1 MPDLACAAAAARTTP
16 LAPIRPAISI
26 STRVIRL
33 LTTPI
38 LGSEVPGDF
47 SRVNPLALL
56 RPRRERPRRSRT
68 ADKRDELPS
77 PHGAFPTAKDHGL
90 SIAEYS
96 RSGPCIAAKAACSCP
111 LWVKSRQSVLLGLCP
126 LYPQKRTWIGATG
139 MSALCRFCCRSP
151 LQAFLVGDSVAVM
164 RFATGAGDDGAAE
177 SLPGAVFL
185 FISSR

>member
-56 RPRRERPRRSRT
+56 RARRQRPRNRSAADERDERPTFQLTALHRLPLTTVTDDPDHLNKHLTPRWQGGAGLAGRRSRC
-68 ADKRDELPS
+68 
-77 PHGAFPTAKDHGL
+77 GF
-90 SIAEYS
+90 
-96 RSGPCIAAKAACSCP
+96 ACDR
-111 LWVKSRQSVLLGLCP
+111 W
-126 LYPQKRTWIGATG
+126 
-139 MSALCRFCCRSP
+139 
-151 LQAFLVGDSVAVM
+151 
-164 RFATGAGDDGAAE
+164 GAGGHHHRGTVEALLRQAQE
-177 SLPGAVFL
+177 CAPRGRRLNWP
-185 FISSR
+185 

>member
-56 RPRRERPRRSRT
+56 RARGERPRSGSAAEESDERAAFHCQCFPALPTERIAHLGT
-68 ADKRDELPS
+68 AGDCS
-77 PHGAFPTAKDHGL
+77 AAGFQ
-90 SIAEYS
+90 
-96 RSGPCIAAKAACSCP
+96 SGPIPS
-111 LWVKSRQSVLLGLCP
+111 W
-126 LYPQKRTWIGATG
+126 
-139 MSALCRFCCRSP
+139 
-151 LQAFLVGDSVAVM
+151 VAVVHV
-164 RFATGAGDDGAAE
+164 
-177 SLPGAVFL
+177 L
-185 FISSR
+185 

>member
-56 RPRRERPRRSRT
+56 RARRDRPRDRR
-68 ADKRDELPS
+68 AAEQRDELAAL
-77 PHGAFPTAKDHGL
+77 HRCDH
-90 SIAEYS
+90 SISSSARAS
-96 RSGPCIAAKAACSCP
+96 RRNSAHLISLDARRCYDVRPF
-111 LWVKSRQSVLLGLCP
+111 LCLVTP
-126 LYPQKRTWIGATG
+126 ELREVRRRADF
-139 MSALCRFCCRSP
+139 RFCIEVCEACLNFRRS
-151 LQAFLVGDSVAVM
+151 
-164 RFATGAGDDGAAE
+164 
-177 SLPGAVFL
+177 
-185 FISSR
+185 

>member
-56 RPRRERPRRSRT
+56 RRRRERPRRSRT

-90 SIAEYS
+90 SIAGQDRASQQKRPAHVRFGSTATEAIDG
-96 RSGPCIAAKAACSCP
+96 RDFECP
-111 LWVKSRQSVLLGLCP
+111 LQCDTQSRL
-126 LYPQKRTWIGATG
+126 A
-139 MSALCRFCCRSP
+139 CC
-151 LQAFLVGDSVAVM
+151 
-164 RFATGAGDDGAAE
+164 AA
-177 SLPGAVFL
+177 
-185 FISSR
+185 RQC

>member
-56 RPRRERPRRSRT
+56 RPRRERPRRR
-68 ADKRDELPS
+68 AAEQRDELAAF
-77 PHGAFPTAKDHGL
+77 HGGHGDFLPL
-90 SIAEYS
+90 S
-96 RSGPCIAAKAACSCP
+96 GGVC
-111 LWVKSRQSVLLGLCP
+111 
-126 LYPQKRTWIGATG
+126 ATG
-139 MSALCRFCCRSP
+139 P
-151 LQAFLVGDSVAVM
+151 V
-164 RFATGAGDDGAAE
+164 
-177 SLPGAVFL
+177 LPAK
-185 FISSR
+185 R

>member
-56 RPRRERPRRSRT
+56 RTRRERPSGR
-68 ADKRDELPS
+68 AAEQRDELAAV
-77 PHGAFPTAKDHGL
+77 H
-90 SIAEYS
+90 SITSSARAS
-96 RSGPCIAAKAACSCP
+96 SVSGPCSGASVRSGAEDEACA
-111 LWVKSRQSVLLGLCP
+111 G
-126 LYPQKRTWIGATG
+126 IGAQE
-139 MSALCRFCCRSP
+139 F
-151 LQAFLVGDSVAVM
+151 V
-164 RFATGAGDDGAAE
+164 
-177 SLPGAVFL
+177 
-185 FISSR
+185 

>member
-56 RPRRERPRRSRT
+56 RAHRERPCRR
-68 ADKRDELPS
+68 AAEQRDELAPFHCQVPPVLRTKDS
-77 PHGAFPTAKDHGL
+77 TALLRCGISIQPMSQMGSFAPDRHGDRGRGMSLH
-90 SIAEYS
+90 
-96 RSGPCIAAKAACSCP
+96 
-111 LWVKSRQSVLLGLCP
+111 
-126 LYPQKRTWIGATG
+126 PQKR
-139 MSALCRFCCRSP
+139 L
-151 LQAFLVGDSVAVM
+151 
-164 RFATGAGDDGAAE
+164 
-177 SLPGAVFL
+177 
-185 FISSR
+185 SSFSC

>member
-56 RPRRERPRRSRT
+56 RPRRERPGGH
-68 ADKRDELPS
+68 AAEQRDERAAVHSITSSTSASSVCGISRPRLGPS
-77 PHGAFPTAKDHGL
+77 LFVPSTEPRRFDDPPAKFGFG
-90 SIAEYS
+90 
-96 RSGPCIAAKAACSCP
+96 R
-111 LWVKSRQSVLLGLCP
+111 
-126 LYPQKRTWIGATG
+126 
-139 MSALCRFCCRSP
+139 
-151 LQAFLVGDSVAVM
+151 
-164 RFATGAGDDGAAE
+164 RFAAITR
-177 SLPGAVFL
+177 PG
-185 FISSR
+185 

>member
-56 RPRRERPRRSRT
+56 RPRRERPRGRR
-68 ADKRDELPS
+68 
-77 PHGAFPTAKDHGL
+77 
-90 SIAEYS
+90 
-96 RSGPCIAAKAACSCP
+96 
-111 LWVKSRQSVLLGLCP
+111 
-126 LYPQKRTWIGATG
+126 
-139 MSALCRFCCRSP
+139 
-151 LQAFLVGDSVAVM
+151 
-164 RFATGAGDDGAAE
+164 AAE
-177 SLPGAVFL
+177 ERYEPAPPDHSITSSARASSVGGTSRLRILAV
-185 FISSR
+185 I

>member
-56 RPRRERPRRSRT
+56 RAHRERPCGHR
-68 ADKRDELPS
+68 A
-77 PHGAFPTAKDHGL
+77 
-90 SIAEYS
+90 AEQ
-96 RSGPCIAAKAACSCP
+96 RHEIAAPHSITSSARAS
-111 LWVKSRQSVLLGLCP
+111 SVGGTVSP
-126 LYPQKRTWIGATG
+126 
-139 MSALCRFCCRSP
+139 SAF
-151 LQAFLVGDSVAVM
+151 AV
-164 RFATGAGDDGAAE
+164 
-177 SLPGAVFL
+177 
-185 FISSR
+185 